1 MSRKGVSMRKVREI
15 LRLRLGGGLS
25 TRQVADS
32 CRVSVGTVSEY
43 ERRARAAG
51 LGWPLPADLDDT
63 GLERIVRAREC
74 DFRHNRPLPDA
85 SYLITEMKRAHV
97 TLHLLWLEYRESLS
111 GGYGYTQFCH
121 YYNQAKAK
129 ADLVLRQEHRAG
141 EKLFTDYA
149 GDTLKMVNP
158 KTGEIIPVYVFVA
171 VLGASNY
178 TFAEG
183 VTSLNVASWIGSHV
197 KAFEF
202 FGGVPEIVVPDNTKC
217 AVIRPDR
224 YEPDINPSFAEMA
237 AHYGTAVIPTRV
249 RKPRDKAKVENG
261 VLVVER
267 WIMAALRN
275 RTFFCLTEIAEAID
289 QLLDR
294 LNTRKFKA
302 VNSTRE
308 QLFKTLD
315 APALKPLPA
324 NRYTF
329 AEWRSAKVNI
339 DYHIS
344 VAKHLYSVPYQLA
357 TEQLDVRLTATTV
370 EVFYKNRRVASH
382 IRSYREGGATTLDE
396 HMPDS
401 HRRYLEWTP
410 SRIINWAGRT
420 GPATAALVE
429 NIMRTKPHPEM
440 GFRSCLGII
449 RLGKE
454 FGTERLEAAC
464 ARALKAKA
472 YSYKSVKSILTSGLD
487 KKPATQTTMQ
497 LTFTEHSNIRG
508 KDYYK
513 NQGG

>member
-357 TEQLDVRLTATTV
+357 TEQTRCASDGDHSRGFLQEPARSQSHPKLPRRRRNYTRRAYARQPSQVPGVDTV
-370 EVFYKNRRVASH
+370 THHQLGRAHRTGD
-382 IRSYREGGATTLDE
+382 RGTCREHNAHE
-396 HMPDS
+396 
-401 HRRYLEWTP
+401 TP
-410 SRIINWAGRT
+410 SRNGLSFLPWDHPAGQGIRHRKAGSRLRT
-420 GPATAALVE
+420 ST
-429 NIMRTKPHPEM
+429 
-440 GFRSCLGII
+440 
-449 RLGKE
+449 
-454 FGTERLEAAC
+454 
-464 ARALKAKA
+464 
-472 YSYKSVKSILTSGLD
+472 
-487 KKPATQTTMQ
+487 
-497 LTFTEHSNIRG
+497 
-508 KDYYK
+508 
-513 NQGG
+513 